1 MRKIKAGGKWKKRD
15 DKENKN
21 EDLFR
26 QRLIQNP
33 LAKEEK
39 HYPSAQVCRVLL
51 IHNESSVAF
60 YSTVWLILFSVL
72 KLLSYFQYISGNSAN
87 PGTRSAPEV
96 VRILCSVQGGDWNR
110 CQTA

>member
-21 EDLFR
+21 KDLFR

-39 HYPSAQVCRVLL
+39 HYPSAQVFRVLL
-51 IHNESSVAF
+51 IHNESF
-60 YSTVWLILFSVL
+60 QWPSTQLF
-72 KLLSYFQYISGNSAN
+72 G
-87 PGTRSAPEV
+87 
-96 VRILCSVQGGDWNR
+96 
-110 CQTA
+110 

>member
-21 EDLFR
+21 KDLFR

-39 HYPSAQVCRVLL
+39 HYPSAQVCRGC
-51 IHNESSVAF
+51 
-60 YSTVWLILFSVL
+60 Y
-72 KLLSYFQYISGNSAN
+72 
-87 PGTRSAPEV
+87 
-96 VRILCSVQGGDWNR
+96 
-110 CQTA
+110 